1 MMKHIEARIRLD
13 EVGAKV
19 SDVVEMW
26 NASLVAEMK
35 EIPQAIVPF

>member
-1 MMKHIEARIRLD
+1 MVKHIEARIRFD

-19 SDVVEMW
+19 ADVVEMW
-26 NASLVAEMK
+26 NETLAAEMR

>member
-1 MMKHIEARIRLD
+1 MKHIEARIRLD

>member
-1 MMKHIEARIRLD
+1 MMKHIDARIRLD

-19 SDVVEMW
+19 ADVVDLW
-26 NASLVAEMK
+26 NASLVSEMK